1 LNFKTKKDIFID
13 GQPFEKMIL
22 LQHISDRENRMFP
35 WKSLHG
41 DLSLFRYQKSG
52 YQIQDGTFSASAG
65 PHQRDKLA
73 FLNGKTDL

>member
-1 LNFKTKKDIFID
+1 
-13 GQPFEKMIL
+13 
-22 LQHISDRENRMFP
+22 MFP

-65 PHQRDKLA
+65 SNQRDKLA